1 MKKCRSIKF
10 SFYENIR
17 QWKLP
22 QSVISISVKKNCK
35 CPTGEGRKEEN
46 FLFPRKW
53 TKSIKIPFMKV
64 PIPNRQWTVLLDPA
78 IREMPDGR
86 LQCNHSRPMKW
97 VVLVSRY
104 FVFFFFFF
112 LFSSVIRK
120 FRSNM
125 ISLGIFKAL
134 YYPRHHL
141 QDGAKDL
148 LPHSRATGF
157 HPLYQYLWHV
167 GTRYAQWV
175 NGRAGSV
182 TLSPQMFSATLR
194 ANK

>member
-1 MKKCRSIKF
+1 MKKWRSIKF

-35 CPTGEGRKEEN
+35 CPTGEGRKEEI

-78 IREMPDGR
+78 IREMPDRR
-86 LQCNHSRPMKW
+86 LQRNHSRPMKW
-97 VVLVSRY
+97 VVLVLRY

-112 LFSSVIRK
+112 FPVWWENSDQIWSPWEFLKLSTIQ
-120 FRSNM
+120 
-125 ISLGIFKAL
+125 GITSKMA
-134 YYPRHHL
+134 PRTCCL
-141 QDGAKDL
+141 TPG
-148 LPHSRATGF
+148 
-157 HPLYQYLWHV
+157 PLAFTHCIGIYGMWAP
-167 GTRYAQWV
+167 GM
-175 NGRAGSV
+175 
-182 TLSPQMFSATLR
+182 LSG
-194 ANK
+194 